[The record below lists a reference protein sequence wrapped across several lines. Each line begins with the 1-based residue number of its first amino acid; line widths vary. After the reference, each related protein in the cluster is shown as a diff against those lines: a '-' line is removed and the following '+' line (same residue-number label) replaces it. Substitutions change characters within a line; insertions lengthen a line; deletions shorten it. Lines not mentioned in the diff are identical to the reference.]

1 MSESRKFYHPKS
13 KRSREFQLARMMMVL
28 VMVFL
33 FLNSPRLVLSLV
45 EVTQLSTVEKC
56 YKLGLDFHIYKTT
69 YLLDFTARFLVI
81 LNSSINF
88 IIYCMAGSQF
98 RHKLLT
104 ILNNVSTHSR
114 KFLPTTKQ
122 KTVNLE
128 DGEELT
134 DPITMNF
141 SRKSR

>member
-1 MSESRKFYHPKS
+1 
-13 KRSREFQLARMMMVL
+13 MVL

-33 FLNSPRLVLSLV
+33 LLNSPRLVLSLV

-104 ILNNVSTHSR
+104 IFSISR
-114 KFLPTTKQ
+114 TTSSKFLPSTKLRSGNM
-122 KTVNLE
+122 K
-128 DGEELT
+128 DGED
-134 DPITMNF
+134 DPITTDL